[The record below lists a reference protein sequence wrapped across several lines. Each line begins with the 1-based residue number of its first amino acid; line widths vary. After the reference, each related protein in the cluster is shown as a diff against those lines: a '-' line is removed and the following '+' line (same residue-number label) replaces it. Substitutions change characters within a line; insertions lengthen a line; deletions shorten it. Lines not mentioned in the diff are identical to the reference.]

1 MSKRPHTRVL
11 LSTKARFEK
20 QPTTRRVFWSARN
33 EYHLDHPHDTLPF
46 VPLLFGCPSRLRSR
60 EIEEEEEKRV
70 AHRVVVW
77 IKRLVESREKSFCRG
92 VSSSQTMAPP
102 PPRSD
107 RGDREVPT
115 STKNTTSKTSS
126 DEGSNDRRA
135 EKRYEERGL
144 VFGVVTSPWSRADD
158 G

>member
-1 MSKRPHTRVL
+1 MCLLERAQLVSSRPPP
-11 LSTKARFEK
+11 AR
-20 QPTTRRVFWSARN
+20 QHR
-33 EYHLDHPHDTLPF
+33 PF
-46 VPLLFGCPSRLRSR
+46 ASLLFGCPSRLRSR

-144 VFGVVTSPWSRADD
+144 VFGVVVVTSPRGREMMMDD
-158 G
+158 TRRFIFP